1 MLPSKRYNCS
11 LNKSEFED
19 GLHLRYGW
27 EPPNTPHT
35 CPCGQLFTLTQSLHC
50 PKGGYTHLRHNENR
64 DTFATLLDE
73 ECHDVEMKP
82 KLQSLEGESFHNKT
96 TTNED
101 GARLDVTANG
111 LWGGRFS
118 RTFFDVKIFKP
129 HAKSCPKTIS
139 DAYKYHECQ
148 NNKIP
153 TKNSGCRLQQL
164 CSTIFCLYR
173 KSSSRLYKNQPET
186 SRETKRET
194 EGTILG
200 HNKLYKNKNKFRSF
214 EECNFQ
220 P

>member
-1 MLPSKRYNCS
+1 M
-11 LNKSEFED
+11 
-19 GLHLRYGW
+19 GLDHIKELLSGQRSSRLVLVVSDLRYGW

-111 LWGGRFS
+111 LDLTS
-118 RTFFDVKIFKP
+118 LD
-129 HAKSCPKTIS
+129 
-139 DAYKYHECQ
+139 
-148 NNKIP
+148 
-153 TKNSGCRLQQL
+153 L
-164 CSTIFCLYR
+164 
-173 KSSSRLYKNQPET
+173 T
-186 SRETKRET
+186 SRQKETPR
-194 EGTILG
+194 
-200 HNKLYKNKNKFRSF
+200 
-214 EECNFQ
+214 
-220 P
+220 